1 MLVGICEY
9 QLFLPNAHSLK
20 EKRAVL
26 KSLQARLHNKFP
38 AAVCEAE
45 QQELWQRSTLGVAV
59 LSNQQRH
66 LESWPALL
74 PLWRILARSWSCW
87 NLSRRYYKLALS
99 KLKKNLGIGK

>member
-1 MLVGICEY
+1 MLVGIAEY

-20 EKRAVL
+20 DKRALL

-59 LSNQQRH
+59 VGNQQRH
-66 LESWPALL
+66 VESM
-74 PLWRILARSWSCW
+74 LASISQFIE
-87 NLSRRYYKLALS
+87 NFSPDMELTDIKQE
-99 KLKKNLGIGK
+99 IV

>member
-38 AAVCEAE
+38 AAE

-66 LESWPALL
+66 LESMLASITAFVENFSPELELL
-74 PLWRILARSWSCW
+74 EFKQEIL
-87 NLSRRYYKLALS
+87 
-99 KLKKNLGIGK
+99 

>member
-20 EKRAVL
+20 GKRAVL

-66 LESWPALL
+66 LESMLASITAFVENFSPELELL
-74 PLWRILARSWSCW
+74 EFKQEIL
-87 NLSRRYYKLALS
+87 
-99 KLKKNLGIGK
+99 